1 MKGGYGV
8 GYDVGSSAA
17 RFDAEIQIR
26 LETFVLLGVA
36 SVTVTEGWSIVLEM
50 IMINAV

>member
-1 MKGGYGV
+1 MGYGV

-36 SVTVTEGWSIVLEM
+36 SVTATKGWNIVLEM

>member
-1 MKGGYGV
+1 MWGGYGV

-17 RFDAEIQIR
+17 QFNAEIQIR
-26 LETFVLLGVA
+26 HETFVLLGVA
-36 SVTVTEGWSIVLEM
+36 SVTATEGWNIVLEM